1 MSSSQNLTFDGR
13 PTVWNFTLWYNPSLC
28 TLDTCPKSYAVLQ
41 YVPSLGGNALFLAW
55 FIIIFVAQSV
65 IGIYKRTWTF
75 FAAMIGGCILEVIGY
90 AARVLMHEN
99 IFDFNWFLMCGF
111 ISLLLVLEKGF
122 FFSHSP
128 ISSGSCYS

>member
-13 PTVWNFTLWYNPSLC
+13 PTVYNFTLWYNPSLC

-41 YVPSLGGNALFLAW
+41 YVPSLGGNAFFLTW
-55 FIIIFVAQSV
+55 FIAIVIAQSV

-75 FAAMIGGCILEVIGY
+75 FAAMIGGCVLEVIGY

-99 IFDFNWFLMCGF
+99 IFNFNWFLMCVF
-111 ISLLLVLEKGF
+111 LPLTFAPVKIS
-122 FFSHSP
+122 FS
-128 ISSGSCYS
+128 Y